1 MATSFEGWL
10 SSWKG
15 WGTQAFDPNAMQGT
29 ALMTFSAIGVLTAT
43 GAVKRGSGTASKR
56 KQSYIVDRF
65 SDWPIKPQPRK
76 SDDEECLMLLMI

>member
-29 ALMTFSAIGVLTAT
+29 ASMTFSAIGMLTADGVLDDQAYSWT
-43 GAVKRGSGTASKR
+43 SRPVRVIRKKREN
-56 KQSYIVDRF
+56 
-65 SDWPIKPQPRK
+65 
-76 SDDEECLMLLMI
+76 DEALLLFVL